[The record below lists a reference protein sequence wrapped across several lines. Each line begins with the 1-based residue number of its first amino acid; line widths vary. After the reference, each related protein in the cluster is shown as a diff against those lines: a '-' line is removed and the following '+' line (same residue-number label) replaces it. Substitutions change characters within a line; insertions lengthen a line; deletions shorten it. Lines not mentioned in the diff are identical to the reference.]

1 MFLKRYGSLFVIII
15 LFTVGMIGIAFL
27 PVDPSLMTRL
37 VMNLTN
43 LFLLIL
49 TAIIYKTEKVYW
61 FTGINYEYAMSVGS
75 QRRKWYAWQHVKT
88 FGIFSI
94 IYLILST
101 FLHIFHVPFY
111 VDIVVFTIGLT
122 ATALSTMRYKL

>member
-61 FTGINYEYAMSVGS
+61 FTGIHY
-75 QRRKWYAWQHVKT
+75 
-88 FGIFSI
+88 
-94 IYLILST
+94 
-101 FLHIFHVPFY
+101 
-111 VDIVVFTIGLT
+111 
-122 ATALSTMRYKL
+122 